1 MKLARVRISNFRC
14 YVEEVSV
21 DFDNLTVL
29 IGKNDAGKSA
39 IFDALAIFFDV
50 GKMDADDASKSGDQ
64 ENVRI
69 VCEFDE
75 LPEQLILDADF
86 PTSLSNE
93 YLLNEEG
100 LLEIHKV
107 YNGSLKTPKLKGIYA
122 FANHPT
128 AEGLNDLLS
137 LKNQQLKARGKELGI
152 DLKSVDERVNTSI
165 RQKLWQSAKD
175 LKLTRIEI
183 PLAEDQ
189 SNTKKIWEQLSAYL
203 PSFALFKVDRASTD
217 QDEEAQDPMKAA
229 IKEALKQREADIQ
242 ALTKHVEDEV
252 RKLADETVEKIRQM
266 DSSLAKQLKPQFTSN
281 WNNVFK
287 ISLTGDEDI
296 PVNKRGSGIRR
307 LILLN
312 FFRAKAE
319 QAARDKGSS
328 NLIYIIEEPETNQHP
343 NNQKMLMHAL
353 YQLSETPGCQVV
365 TSTHTPVLARLMPA
379 MYLRYISIEASGVRK
394 VYQGD
399 AVYPLIVKS
408 LGVLPDHDVKTFV
421 GVEGIN
427 DINFMIEMSKILI
440 ASGYEVP
447 NLEQLEQE
455 GKIVFFPVG
464 GSNLALWTSRLV
476 PLNRPEF
483 YVFDRE
489 DEPTKVSRNQ
499 KTVDKINKK
508 KICKAFLTSKK
519 EMENYL
525 HPAAIESALGLD
537 EISFGDF
544 DDVPCLVAKA
554 IHENSESDKSWD
566 VVTEKNKEDKMRK
579 AKSRLNTEV
588 IRHMNY
594 DMLAERDSDGDVLS
608 WFNQIREFVNS

>member
-1 MKLARVRISNFRC
+1 
-14 YVEEVSV
+14 VEEISV

-39 IFDALAIFFDV
+39 IFDALAIFFDEA
-50 GKMDADDASKSGDQ
+50 KMDADDASKSGDQ

-93 YLLNEEG
+93 YLLNENG
-100 LLEIHKV
+100 MLEIRKV

-122 FANHPT
+122 YANHPT
-128 AEGLNDLLS
+128 VEGLNDLLS

-152 DLKSVDERVNTSI
+152 DLKPVDERVNTSI
-165 RQKLWQSAKD
+165 RQRLWQSAKD
-175 LKLTRIEI
+175 LKLARTEI

-189 SNTKKIWEQLSAYL
+189 SNTKKIWEQLSEYL

-266 DSSLAKQLKPQFTSN
+266 DSSLAKQLKPQFTAN

-353 YQLSETPGCQVV
+353 YQLSETPGCQVI

-379 MYLRYISIEASGVRK
+379 KYLRYISIEDNGRRK
-394 VYQGD
+394 VCKD
-399 AVYPLIVKS
+399 EPIFPLIVKS
-408 LGVLPDHDVKTFV
+408 LGVLPDHDVKVFV

-427 DINFMIEMSKILI
+427 DINFMIEMSRMLI
-440 ASGYEVP
+440 SCGLDIP
-447 NLEQLEQE
+447 NLEQLEQD

-464 GSNLALWTSRLV
+464 GSNLTLWTSRLV
-476 PLNRPEF
+476 PLNRPEL
-483 YVFDRE
+483 YIFDR
-489 DEPTKVSRNQ
+489 DNEPPAVSKNQ

-508 KICKAFLTSKK
+508 KSCKAFLTSKR

-525 HPAAIESALGLD
+525 HPIALKSALGFG
-537 EISFGDF
+537 EVSFGDF
-544 DDVPCLVAKA
+544 DDVPWLVAKV

-566 VVTEKNKEDKMRK
+566 LVTEKNKEDKMRK

-588 IRHMNY
+588 IRHMNF
-594 DMLAERDSDGDVLS
+594 DMLAERDSNGDVLS
-608 WFNQIREFVNS
+608 WFNQIREIVNS